1 MNPEIKSLPAFCVI
15 GQLYRGK
22 NEHGEIPAMWDT
34 LNARRGELQAI
45 RGSGAAYGVCGNME
59 PDGVFEYIA
68 GVEVPVGAEAPE
80 GMSRW
85 EVPAQI
91 YAVFPC
97 TLQTIHQAYEQAY
110 QVWLPGSGYK
120 RIDGPD
126 FELYP
131 ETFEPSDPESQ
142 GMFIYIPIGR

>member
-1 MNPEIKSLPAFCVI
+1 MDPEIKSLAAFTVI

-22 NEHGEIPAMWDT
+22 NEHGEIHAMWDA
-34 LNARRGELQAI
+34 LCARWSDLEAI
-45 RGSGAAYGVCGNME
+45 HTDGVAYGVCASME
-59 PDGVFEYIA
+59 DDGVFEYVA
-68 GVEVPVGAEAPE
+68 GVEPKVGALVPE
-80 GMSRW
+80 GMVRW
-85 EVPAQI
+85 EVPAQT

-120 RIDGPD
+120 ATGGLD

-131 ETFEPSDPESQ
+131 ETFEPGDPARQ
-142 GMFIYIPIGR
+142 QMYVYIPVSR